1 MGRLSQ
7 VLNLHDTIA
16 LDSSCFIYFFEK
28 KEKYEI
34 LLEEVFSMIE
44 NGFVSGVTSV
54 LALTEVL
61 VKPIQEGNNLL
72 QNRYRMLMKNFP
84 NLSMINVE
92 PPIAQLAAK
101 LRAKYRLR
109 TPDAIFLATAIRE
122 GAGVFLTN
130 DRNLTKVEE
139 VSVIYLKD
147 YLEDIKE

>member
-1 MGRLSQ
+1 M
-7 VLNLHDTIA
+7 
-16 LDSSCFIYFFEK
+16 
-28 KEKYEI
+28 
-34 LLEEVFSMIE
+34 LEEVFSMIE